1 MAIFHK
7 TLQYHEDTTEKR
19 DISQED
25 IEFLKKLQLEM
36 NTQDT
41 TGTADPR
48 FWVIKGS
55 ERVINNE
62 DPDELCLQV
71 DGSTVTSTTEETVKY
86 LNDNILPDC
95 NIDRGCKIE
104 TGYTWDFK
112 LTYTEDGEEE
122 YDDLSTQEVNEFLA
136 DNGHDDTMI
145 IGISIRPFMYPNTM
159 FLTEKEAREHLKRNY
174 YHYSEDAHTN
184 DSDQIQERMMG
195 NLPAD
200 ISDMEGDFPYDFTMP
215 TAIEISQ
222 LVQFNLVRCLMVAFP
237 EYSWGDWMDL
247 HGAEAGVTRKE
258 AVAATGT
265 VSVTAA
271 YGTVLA
277 AGTVFAVP
285 ATDQMEAVE
294 FQTLRTVTFTENE
307 TMDLAVE
314 AVTPGVSGNVPAN
327 TITIMASGK
336 DPYILFGVEMF
347 LGFYEV
353 ISNVILKISNHV
365 MTACI
370 CYDCTKLATSVT
382 SDYVECGYSI
392 ADTQDSWKYISELG
406 YDPENPSVRHGTKVA
421 ASSSTGYAD
430 GQYTNKLDQ
439 TSDGLREWLS
449 GGDLGLWSL
458 AGRWCAYLCNGLGNS
473 WWACAAR
480 LSASGRCAKAAA

>member
-104 TGYTWDFK
+104 TGHTWDFK

-136 DNGHDDTMI
+136 NNGHDDTMI

-159 FLTEKEAREHLKRNY
+159 FLTEKEARKHLERNY
-174 YHYSEDAHTN
+174 YHYSEDAHTYCMVAWR
-184 DSDQIQERMMG
+184 SPEVEKLWKILQETKWDCKDKE
-195 NLPAD
+195 LESHEEKYILHYC
-200 ISDMEGDFPYDFTMP
+200 ISLMQELVGCFEEWYRWVHGEN
-215 TAIEISQ
+215 AIEE
-222 LVQFNLVRCLMVAFP
+222 L
-237 EYSWGDWMDL
+237 
-247 HGAEAGVTRKE
+247 
-258 AVAATGT
+258 
-265 VSVTAA
+265 
-271 YGTVLA
+271 
-277 AGTVFAVP
+277 
-285 ATDQMEAVE
+285 
-294 FQTLRTVTFTENE
+294 
-307 TMDLAVE
+307 
-314 AVTPGVSGNVPAN
+314 
-327 TITIMASGK
+327 
-336 DPYILFGVEMF
+336 
-347 LGFYEV
+347 
-353 ISNVILKISNHV
+353 
-365 MTACI
+365 
-370 CYDCTKLATSVT
+370 
-382 SDYVECGYSI
+382 
-392 ADTQDSWKYISELG
+392 SEEEG
-406 YDPENPSVRHGTKVA
+406 E
-421 ASSSTGYAD
+421 
-430 GQYTNKLDQ
+430 
-439 TSDGLREWLS
+439 
-449 GGDLGLWSL
+449 
-458 AGRWCAYLCNGLGNS
+458 
-473 WWACAAR
+473 
-480 LSASGRCAKAAA
+480 